1 MCNNEPQNRQMKR
14 NLFIGLSLMLLLSSL
29 GHVFAAAF
37 CPHMQDHECC
47 LRKTASHMPKSS
59 SGKQDIAMHSMA
71 MDDMGMRDMAL
82 HDMDM
87 DHTVMDDS
95 MTQSAPS
102 TAIGDG
108 LANKFELPADSC
120 AHCMGHSGLP
130 NASVSFV
137 LVQDQSRKDVGSAPL
152 AVSQF
157 LLRSVMTLMQSRPP
171 REHSPPRMRGPRHIL
186 ISVFLI

>member
-71 MDDMGMRDMAL
+71 MDGMGMRDMN
-82 HDMDM
+82 M
-87 DHTVMDDS
+87 DHMVMDDIK
-95 MTQSAPS
+95 TQSAPS

-130 NASVSFV
+130 NAPVSFV
-137 LVQDQSRKDVGSAPL
+137 PVQGQSRKDVGSAPL
-152 AVSQF
+152 PVSQF
-157 LLRSVMTLMQSRPP
+157 LLRSAMTLMQSRPP